1 MEELRELRRCTNVHY
16 VIKKIFAHLYGVEY
30 TEKVHVYRVST
41 NYRLKK
47 IDCWELNLNHRFCS
61 SSFPELSLQ
70 EDVAGA
76 TFMAAGSSAP
86 EFFTALIGIY
96 EYS

>member
-1 MEELRELRRCTNVHY
+1 MYERALRNKKKSLHIYMELN
-16 VIKKIFAHLYGVEY
+16 I
-30 TEKVHVYRVST
+30 TEKVYIACLRIT
-41 NYRLKK
+41 GCKN
-47 IDCWELNLNHRFCS
+47 DCWELNLNHWFCS

>member
-1 MEELRELRRCTNVHY
+1 MELNILKRYMYIACLRIT
-16 VIKKIFAHLYGVEY
+16 GW
-30 TEKVHVYRVST
+30 
-41 NYRLKK
+41 KK
-47 IDCWELNLNHRFCS
+47 IDCWELNLNHWFCS

>member
-1 MEELRELRRCTNVHY
+1 MELNILKRHMYIACLRITGC
-16 VIKKIFAHLYGVEY
+16 
-30 TEKVHVYRVST
+30 
-41 NYRLKK
+41 KK
-47 IDCWELNLNHRFCS
+47 IDCWELNLNHWFCS

>member
-1 MEELRELRRCTNVHY
+1 MYERALRNKKNLCTFIWSWIYWKGTCISRVYELQ
-16 VIKKIFAHLYGVEY
+16 VE
-30 TEKVHVYRVST
+30 
-41 NYRLKK
+41 K
-47 IDCWELNLNHRFCS
+47 IDCWELNLNHWFCS